1 MKKVFLILLLSIT
14 LTGFLVPLGY
24 VSAFEP
30 GERAAAAG
38 TALVSP
44 AMAAANAQAEATYS
58 AQQGAA
64 GAAVANSE
72 ALQRTLDVAIPCAAA
87 AIPIVG
93 VLKDAECAAAIFHAF
108 TYMLVKI
115 ADVILYFVGMFF
127 TFVVEQ
133 LVINMGHFITSSDAV
148 GIKIAWRIM
157 RDLANLAIIG
167 GLIATAIGTILHLAT
182 INAQK
187 LLVRLII
194 AALLVNFSFFFAGA
208 VIDSSN
214 FLATA
219 IYNATIHT
227 EKCGESC
234 NIVDRFESVIRS
246 PHPDLKTYLDGKVK
260 GFFSF
265 EGVGTGMLGV
275 FQDILTLVLIAVTI
289 FVFLSAISLLLGR
302 FVALILILITSPIGI
317 AGLAIPQLNKYAK
330 EWWEALFSQAFFAP
344 VYFLLVGFSL
354 TILDNSTGA
363 FLGTETGLIGNLL
376 TFMVATVFM
385 LQSLKIAKGMS
396 EVAKRLADVYKATDK
411 VAGWMPKAYTTLL
424 SNGAAQTIG
433 RGSDAVLDGYNRL
446 LAKWE
451 PKGPI
456 GKGLRAILP
465 DKYIKKGLEGV
476 AKSKFGGDE
485 SFIDARGR
493 KIGRRGELDLTLQRQ
508 KSMKELTAALPGAD
522 AAQKAYAKAYDD
534 AIKRGVDPEDDPVSK
549 QAFKDYVAAKA
560 KVEKAFSQLPDEAY
574 DYYKTRDPKMFE
586 KLAPHLPSADFNRLV
601 NDKEIPKAI
610 RDSMKE
616 LRFGDI
622 LGLYKRGKEM
632 EDAGKVGTDEY
643 NRLQSVFFNAFKRG
657 GIDRN
662 DFEALL
668 IYKPELIESKF
679 VMDGG
684 LPHGFKMITQETKE
698 LGVSQKRLAKE
709 TWRSSVKQIMKRSGG
724 SVGNGANWDSVDI
737 YSDEFMAEVE
747 NMGGYFQGK
756 QPDEVVGQI
765 SDSTVTAPVF
775 AAAATVGAV
784 SQLEGHKDPKF
795 ISEFAENL
803 IRIER
808 EIENNDWGTPA
819 DKARIRGVLH
829 WMRNN
834 SVGQKYGSYLTEAES
849 KIDAEEHG
857 GGTPPRP
864 SAPPSGGGG
873 STPPS
878 TPPSGGGGTPPPS
891 TPPSG
896 GETPPPSQ
904 PPSGSGGNTPKPR
917 GGGGGTSSNNK
928 SGSPSTPSSS
938 ATPSGQ
944 EPASKADVP
953 PFVESDEQVPN
964 PIENTDTPSIDDL
977 LDSNRTNSEEDTTT
991 PETSDESEGAPAV
1004 RTTAFSGGG
1013 GGPGGGSAGSFAL
1026 NSAQTPEPVAE
1037 SLVQTDAPVVA
1048 NTTFDDFGRQFDPND
1063 TSEASIQ
1070 MAREYYGRASDEQ
1083 ILGMRPEDIVKP
1095 VVLASLKGSTLQ
1107 KVVQR
1112 WRNDPALLRRMQATL
1127 LQLNDR
1133 VNGLPAETARLV
1145 NSDEFK
1151 NLTTPKE

>member
-1 MKKVFLILLLSIT
+1 MQNLLDMKKAFLILLLSIT
-14 LTGFLVPLGY
+14 LTGLVAPSHL
-24 VSAFEP
+24 AFAGEP
-30 GERAAAAG
+30 GASGAAG
-38 TALVSP
+38 GLATVAPEAATA
-44 AMAAANAQAEATYS
+44 QQTAEATYS
-58 AQQGAA
+58 AEQGAA
-64 GAAVANSE
+64 GAAIANS
-72 ALQRTLDVAIPCAAA
+72 AGVQRGLDVAIDCASA
-87 AIPIVG
+87 AIPIFGAAKADDCLASIIRVFTSML
-93 VLKDAECAAAIFHAF
+93 LKLAE
-108 TYMLVKI
+108 
-115 ADVILYFVGMFF
+115 VILYFVGLFLNFF
-127 TFVVEQ
+127 VEQ
-133 LVINMGHFITSSDAV
+133 LVVNMGGFVTSSDAV
-148 GIKIAWRIM
+148 GIQIAWRIM

-208 VIDSSN
+208 IIDSSN
-214 FLATA
+214 FLATS
-219 IYNATIHT
+219 IYRATIQT
-227 EKCGESC
+227 ERCAEAC
-234 NIVDRFESVIRS
+234 TIVDRFERVIQS
-246 PHPDLKTYLDGKVK
+246 PHKNLAEYLQGRV
-260 GFFSF
+260 
-265 EGVGTGMLGV
+265 EGLRGGEQDSQWMGV
-275 FQDILTLVLIAVTI
+275 LQDILSVVLIAVTI
-289 FVFLSAISLLLGR
+289 FVFLSAASLLLGR

-317 AGLAIPQLNKYAK
+317 AGMAIPQISKYAK

-354 TILDNSTGA
+354 TILDNSNGA
-363 FLGTETGLIGNLL
+363 FSGNDTNLIGGLL

-396 EVAKRLADVYKATDK
+396 EASKRLTDVYKASDK

-424 SNGAAQTIG
+424 ANGAAQTIG

-446 LAKWE
+446 LSKWE
-451 PKGPI
+451 PKGI
-456 GKGLRAILP
+456 VGKSLRAILP

-508 KSMKELTAALPGAD
+508 KSMKELTAALPGARD
-522 AAQKAYAKAYDD
+522 AQLAYAAAYDD
-534 AIKRGVDPEDDPVSK
+534 AIKRGKDPEEDPKSK

-574 DYYKTRDPKMFE
+574 DYYKTRDPKKFQE
-586 KLAPHLPSADFNRLV
+586 LAAHLPSADFNRLV
-601 NDKEIPKAI
+601 NDKEIPKAV
-610 RDSMKE
+610 RDEMKK

-622 LGLYKRGKEM
+622 LGLYEKGKEM
-632 EDAGKVGTDEY
+632 EDAGKIGTDEY

-684 LPHGFKMITQETKE
+684 LPHGFKMITQDTKE

-709 TWRSSVKQIMKRSGG
+709 TWRSSVKGIIKRSGQDVQVPSEEINPDTGEKVTTTKTVAAG
-724 SVGNGANWDSVDI
+724 SAWVSVNVHD
-737 YSDEFMAEVE
+737 DQFMDEVE
-747 NMGGYFQGK
+747 KMGQYFEGK

-775 AAAATVGAV
+775 AAAATVGAI

-795 ISEFAENL
+795 IHEFAENL

-834 SVGQKYGSYLTEAES
+834 SVGQKYSSYLTEAES
-849 KIDAEEHG
+849 KIDAEERG

-864 SAPPSGGGG
+864 STPPSGGGG

-878 TPPSGGGGTPPPS
+878 APPSGGGGS
-891 TPPSG
+891 A
-896 GETPPPSQ
+896 
-904 PPSGSGGNTPKPR
+904 PKPR
-917 GGGGGTSSNNK
+917 GGG
-928 SGSPSTPSSS
+928 PSTSGGPTTSPNST
-938 ATPSGQ
+938 TPSGA
-944 EPASKADVP
+944 EPSSRAAAPPPVP
-953 PFVESDEQVPN
+953 SGEQVLS
-964 PIENTDTPSIDDL
+964 PIENAETPQIEDL
-977 LDSNRTNSEEDTTT
+977 LEPRPTNAEEDTTT
-991 PETSDESEGAPAV
+991 PETSDEFESAPVV

-1013 GGPGGGSAGSFAL
+1013 GGPGGGSFGSFAL
-1026 NSAQTPEPVAE
+1026 NSTQTPEPVAE

-1048 NTTFDDFGRQFDPND
+1048 TTTFDDFGRQFDPND

-1070 MAREYYGRASDEQ
+1070 TAREYYGRASDDQ
-1083 ILGMRPEDIVKP
+1083 ILSMRAEDIVKP

>member
-1 MKKVFLILLLSIT
+1 MQNLLDMKKVFLILLLTVT
-14 LTGFLVPLGY
+14 LAGFVVPSHL
-24 VSAFEP
+24 AFA
-30 GERAAAAG
+30 GEAGASGAAG
-38 TALVSP
+38 GLATVAPEATA
-44 AMAAANAQAEATYS
+44 AQQTAEATYS
-58 AQQGAA
+58 AEQGAA
-64 GAAVANSE
+64 GARVAE
-72 ALQRTLDVAIPCAAA
+72 AI
-87 AIPIVG
+87 
-93 VLKDAECAAAIFHAF
+93 KDAVIDPLGELIGGILHIITWLLVQIATFILFLVGSFFNF
-108 TYMLVKI
+108 T
-115 ADVILYFVGMFF
+115 
-127 TFVVEQ
+127 VEQ
-133 LVINMGHFITSSDAV
+133 LVVNMGHFVTSSDAV
-148 GIKIAWRIM
+148 GIQIAWRIM

-214 FLATA
+214 FLATS
-219 IYNATIHT
+219 IYKATIST
-227 EKCGESC
+227 ENCRESC
-234 NIVDRFESVIRS
+234 TIVARFDKVIRTNNHNIAEYLRDEKVGDIKQDS
-246 PHPDLKTYLDGKVK
+246 QWMAIVQDLLSIVIIG
-260 GFFSF
+260 
-265 EGVGTGMLGV
+265 
-275 FQDILTLVLIAVTI
+275 ITI
-289 FVFLSAISLLLGR
+289 FVFLSAITLLLGR

-317 AGLAIPQLNKYAK
+317 AGLAIPQISKYAK

-354 TILDNSTGA
+354 TILDNSSGA
-363 FLGTETGLIGNLL
+363 FSGDSPNLIGTLL
-376 TFMVATVFM
+376 TFMVAAIFM

-396 EVAKRLADVYKATDK
+396 ESAKRLTDVYKASDK

-424 SNGAAQTIG
+424 ANGTAQTIG

-446 LAKWE
+446 LSKWE
-451 PKGPI
+451 PKGI
-456 GKGLRAILP
+456 VGKSLRAILP

-522 AAQKAYAKAYDD
+522 AAQKKYAAAYDD
-534 AIKRGVDPEDDPVSK
+534 AIKRGVDPEEDPSSK

-632 EDAGKVGTDEY
+632 EDAGKIGTDEY

-684 LPHGFKMITQETKE
+684 LPHGFKMITQDTKE

-709 TWRSSVKQIMKRSGG
+709 TWRSSVKGIIKRSGQDVQVPSEEINPDTG
-724 SVGNGANWDSVDI
+724 EKITTTKTVAAGTAWASVNVHDDQ
-737 YSDEFMAEVE
+737 FMDEVE
-747 NMGGYFQGK
+747 KMGQYFEGK

-775 AAAATVGAV
+775 AAAATVGAI

-795 ISEFAENL
+795 IHEFAENL

-834 SVGQKYGSYLTEAES
+834 SVGQKYSSYLTEAES

-864 SAPPSGGGG
+864 STPPSSGGG
-873 STPPS
+873 S
-878 TPPSGGGGTPPPS
+878 TPPSGGGGTPTPS
-891 TPPSG
+891 APPSG
-896 GETPPPSQ
+896 GG
-904 PPSGSGGNTPKPR
+904 GSAPKPR
-917 GGGGGTSSNNK
+917 GGDSTDSGGPTAPSSTTP
-928 SGSPSTPSSS
+928 SGAEPSSRAEVPPITPSS
-938 ATPSGQ
+938 
-944 EPASKADVP
+944 
-953 PFVESDEQVPN
+953 EQVLS
-964 PIENTDTPSIDDL
+964 PIENAETPQIEDL
-977 LDSNRTNSEEDTTT
+977 LEPRPTNAEEDTD
-991 PETSDESEGAPAV
+991 PETPDESESAPAV

-1013 GGPGGGSAGSFAL
+1013 GGPGGGSLGSFAL
-1026 NSAQTPEPVAE
+1026 NSTQTPEPVAE
-1037 SLVQTDAPVVA
+1037 SLIKTEAPVVA
-1048 NTTFDDFGRQFDPND
+1048 TTTFNDFGRQFDPND

-1070 MAREYYGRASDEQ
+1070 MARAYYAKSSDDQ
-1083 ILGMRPEDIVKP
+1083 ILSMRAEDIVKP

-1112 WRNDPALLRRMQATL
+1112 WRNDPALLRKMQATL

-1145 NSDEFK
+1145 ASDEFK